1 MSNFIHHAQYHV
13 SLSLVTPKDFHW
25 LGLVLKKLKP
35 QNRSQ
40 FDFPKFL
47 KNKQER
53 GKTLGVISFS
63 FIYDHDREDS
73 KKINK

>member
-1 MSNFIHHAQYHV
+1 MHSIMFRCLWLHQKI
-13 SLSLVTPKDFHW
+13 STG

>member
-1 MSNFIHHAQYHV
+1 MSNFIHIDSIMFRCLWLHQEISTV
-13 SLSLVTPKDFHW
+13 
-25 LGLVLKKLKP
+25 LGLVLKTWRNKLKA

-53 GKTLGVISFS
+53 GKTRRDSF
-63 FIYDHDREDS
+63 FFYV
-73 KKINK
+73 